1 MRIRVRR
8 VSEGFEGRTPRE
20 GPASPG
26 GHPCHGDPA
35 PEGPAGTSGAPR
47 VSGVRRAAGRLRG
60 WGGVTAMAAAC
71 AVTAAAVLLPL
82 ARTTPDSGRPAVV
95 REPASV
101 AVAPASPWGS
111 ADTCQD
117 PEASLRPATVDG
129 AAIARIKAAGKL
141 VAGVDQNSF
150 RWGYRS
156 QAEGRLDGF
165 DIDLVKAIARD
176 ILGDENAV
184 IYRAIP
190 TSQRIPALQEGRV
203 DIVVRTMTINCE
215 RLEDVAFSTA
225 YFEAGQQVLA
235 PKGST
240 ITGYDTSLKDKRI
253 CVATGSTAEA
263 ALGAQSYGAAAVTVP
278 NQLDCLVRL
287 QLAEVDGIIT
297 DNALAAGQAAQ
308 DPSVRLV
315 GSPFTREFYGVA
327 MNKDASDLVRRVN
340 NVLEAYRAGGSASPW
355 MNAYR
360 KHLEPV
366 LPGVAAPP
374 APKYR
379 DG

>member
-1 MRIRVRR
+1 
-8 VSEGFEGRTPRE
+8 
-20 GPASPG
+20 
-26 GHPCHGDPA
+26 
-35 PEGPAGTSGAPR
+35 
-47 VSGVRRAAGRLRG
+47 
-60 WGGVTAMAAAC
+60 MAVAC
-71 AVTAAAVLLPL
+71 AVTAATVLLPL
-82 ARTTPDSGRPAVV
+82 ARATPDGGGAAPAGRPA
-95 REPASV
+95 AM
-101 AVAPASPWGS
+101 AAAPAAPGGP

-117 PEASLRPATVDG
+117 PEASLRPSGLDG
-129 AAIARIKAAGKL
+129 PAIARIKAAGKL

-150 RWGYRS
+150 RWGYRN
-156 QAEGRLDGF
+156 QAEEGSRLDGF
-165 DIDLVKAIARD
+165 DIDLVKAIAQD
-176 ILGDENAV
+176 ILGDPNAV

-203 DIVVRTMTINCE
+203 DIVVRTMTINCK
-215 RLEDVAFSTA
+215 RLEEVAFSTA

-235 PKGST
+235 PKGSP

-253 CVATGSTAEA
+253 CFAAGSTAEA
-263 ALGAQSYGAAAVTVP
+263 TLRAQSYGSVPVTVP

-287 QLAEVDGIIT
+287 QLGEVDGIVT

-340 NVLEAYRAGGSASPW
+340 KVLEEYRSGGNDSPW
-355 MNAYR
+355 MKSYL
-360 KHLEPV
+360 KHLQPV
-366 LPGVAAPP
+366 LPGVTAPP

>member
-1 MRIRVRR
+1 MRIRARR
-8 VSEGFEGRTPRE
+8 AADGHEVYEGAAGHPSRAGQAGPEAHTARE
-20 GPASPG
+20 GT
-26 GHPCHGDPA
+26 
-35 PEGPAGTSGAPR
+35 AGAA
-47 VSGVRRAAGRLRG
+47 SGVRRAAGRLRG
-60 WGGVTAMAAAC
+60 WGGVSAMAVAC
-71 AVTAAAVLLPL
+71 AVTAAVVLLPL
-82 ARTTPDSGRPAVV
+82 AHATPETGRPAVGK
-95 REPASV
+95 PASM
-101 AVAPASPWGS
+101 AAAPAAPWVLT
-111 ADTCQD
+111 DTCPD
-117 PEASLRPATVDG
+117 PEASLRPSDVDG
-129 AAIARIKAAGKL
+129 PTIARIKAAGKL

-150 RWGYRS
+150 RWGYRN
-156 QAEGRLDGF
+156 QNAEGSRLDGF
-165 DIDLVKAIARD
+165 DIDLVKAIAKD

-190 TSQRIPALQEGRV
+190 TSQRVPALQEGRV
-203 DIVVRTMTINCE
+203 DIVVRTMTINCK

-235 PKGST
+235 PKGSP

-253 CVATGSTAEA
+253 CFAAGSTAEA
-263 ALGAQSYGAAAVTVP
+263 ALKSQPYGSVPVTVA

-287 QLAEVDGIIT
+287 QLGEVDGIIT

-308 DPSVRLV
+308 DPSVQLV

-340 NVLEAYRAGGSASPW
+340 KVLENYRAGGNDSPW
-355 MNAYR
+355 MRAYL
-360 KHLEPV
+360 KHLQPV
-366 LPGVAAPP
+366 LPGVSAPP

>member
-1 MRIRVRR
+1 M
-8 VSEGFEGRTPRE
+8 
-20 GPASPG
+20 
-26 GHPCHGDPA
+26 
-35 PEGPAGTSGAPR
+35 
-47 VSGVRRAAGRLRG
+47 RG
-60 WGGVTAMAAAC
+60 WGGVSAMAVAC
-71 AVTAAAVLLPL
+71 ATTVAVVLLPL
-82 ARTTPDSGRPAVV
+82 AHATPDTGKPAVHRPASM
-95 REPASV
+95 A
-101 AVAPASPWGS
+101 AAPATPWTLT
-111 ADTCQD
+111 DTCQD
-117 PEASLRPATVDG
+117 PEASLRPSDVDG
-129 AAIARIKAAGKL
+129 ATIARIKAAGKL

-150 RWGYRS
+150 RWGYRN
-156 QAEGRLDGF
+156 QTAEGSRLDGF
-165 DIDLVKAIARD
+165 DIDLVKAIAKD

-203 DIVVRTMTINCE
+203 DIVVRTMTINCK

-225 YFEAGQQVLA
+225 YFEAGQQVLV
-235 PKGST
+235 PKSSP
-240 ITGYDTSLKDKRI
+240 ITGYDTSLKDRRI
-253 CVATGSTAEA
+253 CVASGSTAEA
-263 ALGAQSYGAAAVTVP
+263 ALKAQSYGSAPVTVA

-287 QLAEVDGIIT
+287 QLGEVDGIIT

-340 NVLEAYRAGGSASPW
+340 KVLENYRAGGGESPW
-355 MNAYR
+355 MKAYL
-360 KHLEPV
+360 KHLQPV
-366 LPGVAAPP
+366 LPGVTAPP

>member
-1 MRIRVRR
+1 MRIRVE
-8 VSEGFEGRTPRE
+8 SHDEGHDEGHD
-20 GPASPG
+20 G
-26 GHPCHGDPA
+26 GARGAAGVHGT
-35 PEGPAGTSGAPR
+35 AGTPGPVPR
-47 VSGVRRAAGRLRG
+47 ASGVRRLAARLRG
-60 WGGVTAMAAAC
+60 WGGVSAMAAAC

-82 ARTTPDSGRPAVV
+82 AQAAPEGGHPAVV
-95 REPASV
+95 REPASM
-101 AVAPASPWGS
+101 AAAPGPWS
-111 ADTCQD
+111 LTDTCQD
-117 PEASLRPATVDG
+117 PEASLRPNGVDG
-129 AAIARIKAAGKL
+129 PAIERIRKAGKL

-150 RWGYRS
+150 KWGYRNPVD
-156 QAEGRLDGF
+156 GRLDGF
-165 DIDLVKAIARD
+165 DIALVKAIAKD

-190 TSQRIPALQEGRV
+190 TSQRVPALQDGRV
-203 DIVVRTMTINCE
+203 DVVVRTMTINCK

-235 PKGST
+235 PKGSP
-240 ITGYDTSLKDKRI
+240 ITGYDASLKGRRI
-253 CVATGSTAEA
+253 CTAAGSTAEA
-263 ALGAQSYGAAAVTVP
+263 ALRAQPYGSVSVSVP

-287 QLAEVDGIIT
+287 QLGEVDGIIT

-340 NVLEAYRAGGSASPW
+340 KVLENYRAGGDNSPW
-355 MNAYR
+355 MQAYVT
-360 KHLEPV
+360 HLKPV
-366 LPGVAAPP
+366 LPGVAGPP

>member
-1 MRIRVRR
+1 MRIRARR
-8 VSEGFEGRTPRE
+8 AAGGHEQYAGQAGHEALGGR
-20 GPASPG
+20 AAAPG
-26 GHPCHGDPA
+26 G
-35 PEGPAGTSGAPR
+35 GA
-47 VSGVRRAAGRLRG
+47 SGVRRAAGRLRG
-60 WGGVTAMAAAC
+60 WGGVSAMAVAC
-71 AVTAAAVLLPL
+71 AVTAAVVLLPL
-82 ARTTPDSGRPAVV
+82 AHAAPETGGPAL
-95 REPASV
+95 RKPAAM
-101 AVAPASPWGS
+101 AVAPAAPWAQ

-117 PEASLRPATVDG
+117 PEASLRPSDVDG

-150 RWGYRS
+150 RWGYRNQS
-156 QAEGRLDGF
+156 AEGSRLDGF

-203 DIVVRTMTINCE
+203 DIVVRTMTINCK

-235 PKGST
+235 PKGSP

-253 CVATGSTAEA
+253 CFAAGSTAEA
-263 ALGAQSYGAAAVTVP
+263 ALKSQSYGSVPVTVA

-287 QLAEVDGIIT
+287 QLGEVDGIIT

-308 DPSVRLV
+308 DPSVQLV

-340 NVLEAYRAGGSASPW
+340 KVLEGYRAGGSDSPW
-355 MNAYR
+355 MRAYL
-360 KHLEPV
+360 KHLQPV
-366 LPGVAAPP
+366 LPGVSAPP

>member
-1 MRIRVRR
+1 
-8 VSEGFEGRTPRE
+8 
-20 GPASPG
+20 
-26 GHPCHGDPA
+26 
-35 PEGPAGTSGAPR
+35 
-47 VSGVRRAAGRLRG
+47 
-60 WGGVTAMAAAC
+60 MAAAC
-71 AVTAAAVLLPL
+71 AMTAALTLLPL
-82 ARTTPDSGRPAVV
+82 AHATPDTGRPAAV
-95 REPASV
+95 REPASL
-101 AVAPASPWGS
+101 AAAPATPWVLS
-111 ADTCQD
+111 DTCAD
-117 PEASLRPATVDG
+117 PEASLRPSGVDG

-150 RWGYRS
+150 RWGYRN
-156 QAEGRLDGF
+156 QTAEGGLDGF
-165 DIDLVKAIARD
+165 DIDLVKAIAKD

-190 TSQRIPALQEGRV
+190 TSQRVPALQEGRV
-203 DIVVRTMTINCE
+203 DIVVRTMTINCK

-225 YFEAGQQVLA
+225 YFEAGQQVLV
-235 PKGST
+235 PKGSP
-240 ITGYDTSLKDKRI
+240 ITGYDSSLKDKRI
-253 CVATGSTAEA
+253 CFAAGSTAQA
-263 ALGAQSYGAAAVTVP
+263 ALTSQSYGSVPVTVA

-287 QLAEVDGIIT
+287 QLGEVDGIVT

-340 NVLEAYRAGGSASPW
+340 KVLENYRAGGSGSPW
-355 MNAYR
+355 MNSYR
-360 KHLEPV
+360 KHLELV

>member
-1 MRIRVRR
+1 MRA
-8 VSEGFEGRTPRE
+8 SEG
-20 GPASPG
+20 
-26 GHPCHGDPA
+26 HGD
-35 PEGPAGTSGAPR
+35 GKNG
-47 VSGVRRAAGRLRG
+47 VSGVRRLTRRLRG
-60 WGGVTAMAAAC
+60 WGGVSAMAAAC

-82 ARTTPDSGRPAVV
+82 AHAAPEAGRPGTV
-95 REPASV
+95 REPASMV
-101 AVAPASPWGS
+101 AAPAAP

-117 PEASLRPATVDG
+117 PEASLRPSGLDG

-150 RWGYRS
+150 RWGYRNQS
-156 QAEGRLDGF
+156 DGGRLDGF
-165 DIDLVKAIARD
+165 DIDLVKAIAQD
-176 ILGDENAV
+176 ILGDPNAV

-203 DIVVRTMTINCE
+203 DIVVRTMTINCK

-235 PKGST
+235 PKGSP

-253 CVATGSTAEA
+253 CFAAGSTAEA
-263 ALGAQSYGAAAVTVP
+263 TLKAQSYGSAPVAVA

-287 QLAEVDGIIT
+287 QLGEVDGIIT

-308 DPSVRLV
+308 DPSVQLV

-327 MNKDASDLVRRVN
+327 MNKDSADLVRRVN
-340 NVLEAYRAGGSASPW
+340 KVLEGYRAGGNDSPW
-355 MNAYR
+355 MKSYL
-360 KHLEPV
+360 KHLQPV
-366 LPGVAAPP
+366 LPGVTAPP
-374 APKYR
+374 PPKYR